1 MKKTDSKKVDIKKI
15 KAAQKELDTIRKE
28 VSKVVVG
35 QEEIINSLLIG
46 ILSDGHVMVEGIPGI
61 AKTLIVRALAV
72 ATGCDFKRIQ
82 FTVDLLPSDIIGIT
96 TYNEKIG
103 FQTIKGPIFTN
114 FLIADEIN
122 RAPPKSQSALLEAMQ
137 ERQTTIGKKTY
148 AMMKPFF
155 VMATQNPI
163 ETTGVYPLPEAQV
176 DRFLFWVKIKYP
188 LLEEEKLIL
197 NKNITLNTFE
207 SFKLKPVITPK
218 KIIELQELAKEIY
231 LDKSIERYVIE
242 IVNATRHPD
251 KYKIS
256 LGKYIEWGCS
266 PRASIGLFIASKTD
280 ALIRGSNY
288 VTPQNVKNVAYN
300 VLRHRIILNYEGEAE
315 GISTDDIIREV
326 LSKVPLP

>member
-1 MKKTDSKKVDIKKI
+1 MKKNNQRKIDLKKVKNIKREIDAAKKEISKI
-15 KAAQKELDTIRKE
+15 I
-28 VSKVVVG
+28 VG
-35 QEEIINSLLIG
+35 QDEIINSMLRSI
-46 ILSDGHVMVEGIPGI
+46 IADGHVMVEGIPGI

-72 ATGCDFKRIQ
+72 IIGCDFKRVQ

-148 AMMKPFF
+148 PMMKPFF

-163 ETTGVYPLPEAQV
+163 ETSGVYPLPEAQV
-176 DRFLFWVKIKYP
+176 DRFLFWTRIKYP
-188 LLEEEKLIL
+188 LMDEERMIL
-197 NKNITLNTFE
+197 NKNITMNTFE
-207 SFKLKPVITPK
+207 SFKLKPIMNPK
-218 KIIELQELAKEIY
+218 RILEMQKIAKDIFM
-231 LDKSIERYVIE
+231 DKSIEKYIVE
-242 IVNATRHPD
+242 LVNATRHPD

-256 LGKYIEWGCS
+256 SGKYIEWGCS

-280 ALIRGSNY
+280 ALMRGSNY
-288 VTPQNVKNVAYN
+288 VTPQNVKNVAYEI
-300 VLRHRIILNYEGEAE
+300 LRHRIILNYEGEAE
-315 GISTDDIIREV
+315 GVKTDDIIKEI
-326 LSKVPLP
+326 LSKIPLP